1 MKTDGIP
8 SPVEKGNP
16 NEPKPGLK
24 EKAIHQL
31 REFLGMFIY
40 LWVLFALFS
49 LHQSIVLAQEHI
61 NYQAQGFAI
70 INALV
75 LAKVM
80 LIGEDLHLGDGLRDK
95 PLLYSILY
103 KTFLFSVFLIS
114 FHILEEVL
122 VGVIRS
128 KTIAQSFP
136 AIGWRKPARNIVR
149 ASNRVCRSYPV
160 FCIQGNRKSDR
171 ATRTAIPPLESWNQG
186 LHTSIKAATVIPAQ
200 NSSWRDD
207 LTHRPPLL
215 A

>member
-1 MKTDGIP
+1 MKTDGVP
-8 SPVEKGNP
+8 SPAEKGGP
-16 NEPKPGLK
+16 NDHKPGLK
-24 EKAIHQL
+24 DEAIHQL
-31 REFLGMFIY
+31 REFLVMFIY
-40 LWVLFALFS
+40 LWVLFGLFS

-70 INALV
+70 INALI

-80 LIGEDLHLGDGLRDK
+80 LIGEDLHLGGRFRDK

-122 VGVIRS
+122 VGVIRG

-136 AIGWRKPARNIVR
+136 AFGGGSLQGILAVGAIVFVALIPFFAFREIARVIGPREL
-149 ASNRVCRSYPV
+149 RSLLLSR
-160 FCIQGNRKSDR
+160 G
-171 ATRTAIPPLESWNQG
+171 
-186 LHTSIKAATVIPAQ
+186 TSVYTLQ
-200 NSSWRDD
+200 S
-207 LTHRPPLL
+207 RPQQDTTL